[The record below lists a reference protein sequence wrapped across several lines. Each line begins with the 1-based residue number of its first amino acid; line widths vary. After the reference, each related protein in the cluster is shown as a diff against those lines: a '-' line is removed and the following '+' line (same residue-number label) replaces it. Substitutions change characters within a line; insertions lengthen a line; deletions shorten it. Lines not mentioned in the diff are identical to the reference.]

1 MKEVASATS
10 FFFLPSSF
18 RFVLLMVKSMMKL
31 NNKVRNLSVL
41 ARMYSGFGFLCLVI
55 LLLGITN
62 LSMVKSISNA
72 SSKMSDDAFNTQL
85 KSNNLS
91 ITVLLLGK
99 KVADLV
105 AITDSKLLAASNID
119 VQKNISVSLE
129 QIENLKAHTF
139 EFNHSQEI
147 SNYIEKIYIN
157 IKEIEALSA
166 HMYELHSTNLS
177 VSNLVRDGLSSLLL
191 TSSEIKQ
198 RISQTSRTKASN
210 DIYVSELVTAVINR

>member
-1 MKEVASATS
+1 
-10 FFFLPSSF
+10 
-18 RFVLLMVKSMMKL
+18 MMKSI
-31 NNKVRNLSVL
+31 NKVRNLSVL
-41 ARMYSGFGFLCLVI
+41 ARMYAGFGFLCLVI

>member
-1 MKEVASATS
+1 
-10 FFFLPSSF
+10 
-18 RFVLLMVKSMMKL
+18 MMKSI
-31 NNKVRNLSVL
+31 NKVRNLSVL
-41 ARMYSGFGFLCLVI
+41 ARMYAGFGFLCLVI

-72 SSKMSDDAFNTQL
+72 SSTMSDDAFNTQL